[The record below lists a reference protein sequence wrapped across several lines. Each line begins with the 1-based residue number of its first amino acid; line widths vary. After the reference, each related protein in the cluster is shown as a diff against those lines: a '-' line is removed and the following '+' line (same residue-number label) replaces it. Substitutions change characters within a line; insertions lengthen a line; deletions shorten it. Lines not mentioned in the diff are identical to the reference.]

1 MPLPFGK
8 YEYKNAKEKTFFDN
22 LWDKYGLTLEYFRKN
37 YYYCGGTYTGHRRN
51 YFMLKFN
58 REPPSDFNVGG
69 SKYQSRCSCETPIKE
84 QVFVYDKKRY
94 EKNIAEGRDGF
105 YYDND
110 TPVLL
115 VIGNEC
121 IKREC
126 PNAGRLCDECSSPHR
141 NRKDNLCNDC
151 RNPKRCIDC
160 RKKMPKIMKDGKPNP
175 FVRCYQCN
183 ADRKASPYHSD
194 FSRFLNQSIG
204 L

>member
-1 MPLPFGK
+1 MPPFK
-8 YEYKNAKEKTFFDN
+8 YTYRNAKEKTFFDN
-22 LWDKYGLTLEYFRKN
+22 LWDRYGLTLEYFRKN

-51 YFMLKFN
+51 YFMLKFS
-58 REPPSDFNVGG
+58 REPPKDFNVGG
-69 SKYQSRCSCETPIKE
+69 SKYQSKCSCETPIKE

-105 YYDND
+105 YYPEGIA
-110 TPVLL
+110 PVLL

-151 RNPKRCIDC
+151 RNPKVCITC
-160 RKKMPKIMKDGKPNP
+160 RKKMPKIRKDGTPNP

-183 ADRKASPYHSD
+183 NVFKKNKTHTN
-194 FSRFLNQSIG
+194 FSRFLSQSIG
-204 L
+204 Q

>member
-1 MPLPFGK
+1 MPPFK
-8 YEYKNAKEKTFFDN
+8 YTYRNAKEKTFFDN

-37 YYYCGGTYTGHRRN
+37 YYYCGGTYEGHRRN
-51 YFMLKFN
+51 YFMLKFSS
-58 REPPSDFNVGG
+58 EPPRDFKPGG
-69 SKYQSRCSCETPIKE
+69 SKFQEKCSCGTPIQE

-105 YYDND
+105 YYPEGIA
-110 TPVLL
+110 PVLL

-126 PNAGRLCDECSSPHR
+126 PNAGRLCDECNAPHK

-151 RNPKRCIDC
+151 RNPKVCITC
-160 RKKMPKIMKDGKPNP
+160 KKKMPKIRKDGTPNP

-183 ADRKASPYHSD
+183 AARKATWGSD
-194 FSRFLNQSIG
+194 FCRFKKTHYAIH
-204 L
+204 

>member
-1 MPLPFGK
+1 MPPFK
-8 YEYKNAKEKTFFDN
+8 YTYRNAKEKTFFDN
-22 LWDKYGLTLEYFRKN
+22 LWDRYGLTLEYFRKN

-58 REPPSDFNVGG
+58 REPPKDFNVGG
-69 SKYQSRCSCETPIKE
+69 SKYQSKCSCETPIKE

-105 YYDND
+105 YYPEGIA
-110 TPVLL
+110 PVLL

-126 PNAGRLCDECSSPHR
+126 PNAGRLCDECNAPHK

-151 RNPKRCIDC
+151 RNPKVCITC

-183 ADRKASPYHSD
+183 AARKSSIHTN
-194 FSRFLNQSIG
+194 FSRFLSTF
-204 L
+204 